1 MKIKSSRASEGN
13 NEAIKH
19 TLPIKNID
27 LSGKRLNIQHVS
39 DYPLVIARVQ
49 YTVIMKFLVL
59 VGDRLA
65 HKLGTGMITVFN
77 IKTLTEPV
85 GGFYTN
91 PVFIAT

>member
-1 MKIKSSRASEGN
+1 M
-13 NEAIKH
+13 
-19 TLPIKNID
+19 
-27 LSGKRLNIQHVS
+27 NIQHAS
-39 DYPLVIARVQ
+39 NYALVIARVH

-59 VGDRLA
+59 VGNRLA
-65 HKLGTGMITVFN
+65 HKLGMGMITIFN